1 VKLNPNTSPLFCSA
15 GFTGGL
21 LLNLSST
28 AFLTAFWKAF
38 STASIEALQVIYK
51 KELIEDGLGGYTTKD
66 VGIKSI
72 KCKVAPFT
80 ISEIDSAGRL
90 ATYSKNKLFTQEKL
104 DKLLDLDEDFYILYG
119 NKSL

>member
-1 VKLNPNTSPLFCSA
+1 MDYRDSA
-15 GFTGGL
+15 
-21 LLNLSST
+21 
-28 AFLTAFWKAF
+28 
-38 STASIEALQVIYK
+38 VIYK

-90 ATYSKNKLFTQEKL
+90 ATYSKNKLFTQDYWILMKIFIFYMEINIIK
-104 DKLLDLDEDFYILYG
+104 KNQLLTII
-119 NKSL
+119 NAT

>member
-1 VKLNPNTSPLFCSA
+1 MDYRDSA
-15 GFTGGL
+15 
-21 LLNLSST
+21 
-28 AFLTAFWKAF
+28 
-38 STASIEALQVIYK
+38 VIYK

-66 VGIKSI
+66 VGVKEI

-80 ISEIDSAGRL
+80 ISEIDSTGRS

-119 NKSL
+119 NKHYKKESVADYNKCYMTVMERDEIGN